1 MPGSHEGY
9 AVLSSHDPSASS
21 DDQEKS
27 SDQPGLKNIEVL
39 ACRFIV
45 LASVVAVLS
54 GVCNFA
60 ILWIYNT
67 RGFTPVPRLLY
78 DLPRPNPYIGLE
90 RATLNP
96 LSPEPQPIM
105 NFPILA
111 AQVNSAEVDKVYF
124 DVPSLKTPYGTVYP
138 RETNFTVS
146 SELSM
151 ILQFRVMD
159 FGMERCTLMGSLPSA
174 ADLERSE
181 KSVPVVSSDAVKL
194 EAWFLDD
201 NDVQL
206 NAETLSYSNRP
217 RRTTLAGVWGVTM
230 DKKVQ
235 ISDAFECPS
244 RSLLTFELVCTNPK
258 CYLHFKQDE
267 DEPIMAAFISQAS
280 SIRKV
285 DMGT

>member
-1 MPGSHEGY
+1 MPEGHDGY
-9 AVLSSHDPSASS
+9 TVLSSQDPSVGS
-21 DDQEKS
+21 DDQEKC
-27 SDQPGLKNIEVL
+27 SDQLGPKSVEVL
-39 ACRFIV
+39 ACKFVIV
-45 LASVVAVLS
+45 ASVVAVLS
-54 GVCNFA
+54 GICNIT
-60 ILWIYNT
+60 ILWIYSA
-67 RGFTPVPRLLY
+67 RGSTPIPRLLH

-96 LSPEPQPIM
+96 LSPEPRPII

-111 AQVNSAEVDKVYF
+111 AQVNSEEVNKVYF

-146 SELSM
+146 SGVSM

-159 FGMERCTLMGSLPSA
+159 FGMERCTLMGAIPSA
-174 ADLERSE
+174 ADLERSA
-181 KSVPVVSSDAVKL
+181 KSVPVVSSEAAKL

-217 RRTTLAGVWGVTM
+217 RRKALAGVWGATM
-230 DKKVQ
+230 DQRVQ
-235 ISDAFECPS
+235 ISDTFECPS
-244 RSLLTFELVCTNPK
+244 RSLLTVEFVCTEPE

-267 DEPIMAAFISQAS
+267 DEPTMGPLYISILFA
-280 SIRKV
+280 
-285 DMGT
+285 